1 LSKTEIG
8 ISILAGTGVQTL
20 TFQVA
25 LPSPLARQSRL
36 YTHTSDFASAVGIR
50 LMVGVQIAQIIH
62 GIFCTRKLDGMGCE
76 DYACTL
82 VQGLKEMTHAA
93 AKDVPKQG
101 EVRGWVLVL
110 ALCGQAIFD
119 FLKRLL
125 ARPKRSQMSLEERSL
140 GLLALRSMLAF
151 LEDNA
156 HEWSVVLCPEKTR
169 HLRNCLGYYLLK
181 LSSSDA
187 QGQSIL
193 ELRDKYRRIDKVPI
207 WLSIFDNFR
216 DNHYDNPSDSEVS
229 VEELSDS
236 DISGDCSSNDGNSE
250 GYTSDH

>member
-1 LSKTEIG
+1 
-8 ISILAGTGVQTL
+8 
-20 TFQVA
+20 
-25 LPSPLARQSRL
+25 
-36 YTHTSDFASAVGIR
+36 
-50 LMVGVQIAQIIH
+50 MVITQ
-62 GIFCTRKLDGMGCE
+62 
-76 DYACTL
+76 
-82 VQGLKEMTHAA
+82 AA
-93 AKDVPKQG
+93 ARDVPEQG
-101 EVRGWVLVL
+101 EVRGWGFLL
-110 ALCGQAIFD
+110 AIFGQD
-119 FLKRLL
+119 LFNYLKSLF

-169 HLRNCLGYYLLK
+169 HLRNCLGYYLSK

-193 ELRDKYRRIDKVPI
+193 ELRDICRRIDKVPI

-216 DNHYDNPSDSEVS
+216 DNHDDNPSDSKVS
-229 VEELSDS
+229 VEELSDG
-236 DISGDCSSNDGNSE
+236 DISGDCSSNDGDSE